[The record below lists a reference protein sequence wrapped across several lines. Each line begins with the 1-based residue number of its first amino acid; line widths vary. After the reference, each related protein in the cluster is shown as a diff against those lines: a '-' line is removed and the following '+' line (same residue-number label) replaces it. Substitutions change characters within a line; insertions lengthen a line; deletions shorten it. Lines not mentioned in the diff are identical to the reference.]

1 MLSGSVS
8 DSKGFRYQTS
18 PNYNSY
24 RPSHSEIIAQANRQ
38 RIGATK
44 ETEPARDSRYPAF
57 AGPMEDARLVTDY
70 RPKCSKNIRVG
81 AQYDTKLWMQHNATN
96 IIETSRRRH
105 VEWTGASIPQ
115 PDLAPPPANAV
126 RADADTVDVIDTGI
140 PGGLGIQRANDYAPE
155 LFGTFSYMPTAHEE
169 MFNRKKIGI
178 TYNYEGGRN
187 TPRGRIQL
195 EASNGQI
202 NRPGVYKETGV
213 PSVQGANE
221 ATLNGERVLQ

>member
-1 MLSGSVS
+1 MSSGSVAN
-8 DSKGFRYQTS
+8 SKGFRYQTT

-24 RPSHSEIIAQANRQ
+24 QPSHSEVVAQANRQ
-38 RIGATK
+38 RVGAASG
-44 ETEPARDSRYPAF
+44 TEPARDNRYPAF
-57 AGPMEDARLVTDY
+57 AAPMDDGRLVTDY

-81 AQYDTKLWMQHNATN
+81 AQFDTKQWMQHNASQ
-96 IIETSRRRH
+96 IIDTARRRH

-126 RADADTVDVIDTGI
+126 RADADTVDVLDTGI
-140 PGGLGIQRANDYAPE
+140 PGGLGIQRANDFAPE
-155 LFGTFSYMPTAHEE
+155 LFGTFTYMPTAHEE
-169 MFNRKKIGI
+169 MFNKKKIHL
-178 TYNYEGGRN
+178 TFNYEGGRN
-187 TPRGRIQL
+187 TPRGRTQL
-195 EASNGQI
+195 EASNGMI